1 METRPLFEPES
12 RDKRDSSIT
21 ERLTTRAQAIRHSIW
36 SSILEI
42 TSVENYTHASAIAFN
57 ALLSFFPF
65 VILVLL
71 LCQKVLRWQDGYEM
85 VLKLL
90 KDYYLPVGNDFITR
104 NLRVIVAN
112 NKAAIFSLLSLV
124 VTSSGL
130 FTPIELALDQAWK
143 VSKHRAFWK
152 SQLLA
157 ILLVLVC
164 AVVALEPIYLAVQT
178 ENLLKGVAT
187 GIYGKWLFRILYT
200 VIVKLLTIPPTIII
214 FFLVYYLL
222 PNRRVPFV
230 RVLSTSIFVGIV
242 WEILKVIFTKS
253 LPLMD
258 LSQIYGP
265 FSISIALVT
274 WAFLSA
280 VILLF
285 GAILSAR
292 WPE

>member
-1 METRPLFEPES
+1 MDTRPLFEDTS
-12 RDKRDSSIT
+12 IQDSSIT
-21 ERLTTRAQAIRHSIW
+21 ERLTTRAQAIRRSIW
-36 SSILEI
+36 GSILEI

-112 NKAAIFSLLSLV
+112 NKAAIFSLMSLV
-124 VTSSGL
+124 ITSSGL

-164 AVVALEPIYLAVQT
+164 AVLALIPIYLAVQT
-178 ENLLKGVAT
+178 QEALEGV
-187 GIYGKWLFRILYT
+187 GVYGKWAFRLIYS
-200 VIVKLLTIPPTIII
+200 VIVKALTIPPTIII

-222 PNRRVPFV
+222 PNKRVPFF
-230 RVLSTSIFVGIV
+230 RVLSTAIFVGIV
-242 WEILKVIFTKS
+242 WEILKVLFTKA

-258 LSQIYGP
+258 LTQIYGP

>member
-1 METRPLFEPES
+1 METRPLTEY
-12 RDKRDSSIT
+12 RDSKNSSIT
-21 ERLTTRAQAIRHSIW
+21 ERLTTRTQAIRNSVW

-65 VILVLL
+65 IILVLL
-71 LCQKVLRWQDGYEM
+71 LCQKILRWNDGYEM

-104 NLRVIVAN
+104 NLRIIVAN
-112 NKAAIFSLLSLV
+112 NKAAIFSLVSLI

-143 VSKHRAFWK
+143 VSNHRAFWK
-152 SQLLA
+152 SQILA

-164 AVVALEPIYLAVQT
+164 AVVALGPIYLAVQT
-178 ENLLKGVAT
+178 KEALEGVAT
-187 GIYGKWLFRILYT
+187 GTYGRWLFRIVYT
-200 VIVKLLTIPPTIII
+200 VIVKALTIPPTIFI

-222 PNRRVPFV
+222 PNRRVPLF

-242 WEILKVIFTKS
+242 WEVFKVVFTKA

-258 LSQIYGP
+258 LTRIYGP